1 MNSGY
6 KHILLILTIALIAAS
21 GMKAQDAELANTKL
35 QAAYYKDQDNLERI
49 TAKLLLKAERYEPFA
64 NAEIHFYSFK
74 DTARVLL
81 KTIVTDEKG
90 EAVCILDENVLVSPD
105 STGMLAFTV
114 EYDGNATSES
124 ATKDIQVKVANLKVS
139 FFQEDSS
146 KFITVDAFEPDGGDT
161 SIPIAETEIGIFVKG
176 TFSYLNIAKE
186 ATNAEGKLI
195 VPFPVDMPGDS
206 LGVLTI
212 VARIEDHDLYGNVES
227 WGTINWAHPVPVA
240 VETRRGLG
248 DTDAPLWMVYTLIVL
263 LSAVWF
269 HYAYVIFLI
278 IKIKLAKHHA

>member
-1 MNSGY
+1 MNSSY
-6 KHILLILTIALIAAS
+6 KHILLILTIASIASS
-21 GMKAQDAELANTKL
+21 GMKAQDAELASTKL
-35 QAAYYKDQDNLERI
+35 QAGYYKDQNNLESI

-64 NAEIHFYSFK
+64 NAEIHFYALK

-90 EAVCILDENVLVSPD
+90 EAVFSMDGDTKVSPD
-105 STGMLAFTV
+105 STGLLTFTV

-124 ATKDIQVKVANLKVS
+124 ASKDIQVKVANLKVS

-146 KFITVDAFEPDGGDT
+146 KFIAVDAFEPGSGDA
-161 SIPIAETEIGIFVKG
+161 SIPIAATEIGIFVKG

-186 ATNAEGKLI
+186 ATSAEGKLI
-195 VPFPVDMPGDS
+195 FPFPVDMPGDS

-212 VARIEDHDLYGNVES
+212 AARIEDNDLYGNVES
-227 WGTINWAHPVPVA
+227 WGTINWARPVPIA
-240 VETRRGLG
+240 TEARRGLG